1 MLLKKILK
9 RTLIGLGFFIGA
21 LLVFVAFAIAPIDRY
36 DYTHEPFYQTMMKE
50 LDTLS
55 HRQEPAHPAGFSV
68 GYARVN
74 LIPTQHTALAGHG
87 QRRGKVFTGVHDT
100 VYVNAMVISNGK
112 TRVALVSADLLIM
125 PPSVN
130 AVLEKELPATGFT
143 LDNTYLS
150 ATHTHNSI
158 GNWAGRATSI
168 LYGEYSDSIVH
179 FIADRIK
186 LAVVKASQNMA
197 PAQIKAGKFPVGAVR
212 HRIVDEGGLDSL
224 VHIIEIDRSDSTRL
238 LLASYT
244 AHATCITVDDM
255 VVSRDYPG
263 VLTDAFEKRG
273 YNFAMF
279 MAGAVGSH
287 AAFAPEH
294 GWSCTEWVPEQI
306 CARFDTSR
314 HVITAIH
321 DTTLAMYRVPLQLG
335 DAQVK
340 ISEDWKMRGWVFNAA
355 FGKFPVYLTALRMG
369 NLVLLGTPCDYSGE
383 LTPPLYALGKEKGL
397 DVMVTSF
404 NGGYI
409 GYITP
414 DKYYDS
420 DHYETRLM
428 NWYGPGSG
436 SYMTESLK
444 RLIEITA
451 GK

>member
-1 MLLKKILK
+1 VNIFLKVIKWV
-9 RTLIGLGFFIGA
+9 LIGLAGLVGVV
-21 LLVFVAFAIAPIDRY
+21 LLVVVFTVAPLDRY
-36 DYTHEPFYQTMMKE
+36 DYKQEPFYAAMMQE
-50 LDTLS
+50 LDTV
-55 HRQEPAHPAGFSV
+55 HHHDAGARPAGFKV

-74 LIPTQHTALAGHG
+74 LTPAHGTALAGHG
-87 QRRGKVFTGVHDT
+87 QRRGKVFTGVHDS
-100 VYVNAMVISNGK
+100 VYVNAMVISNGR

-130 AVLEKELPATGFT
+130 ALLEKELPSTGFT

-186 LAVVKASQNMA
+186 LAIVKASQHLV
-197 PAQIKAGKFPVGAVR
+197 PAEIKTGKFPVAAVR

-224 VHIIEIDRSDSTRL
+224 VHVIEINRSDSVKL

-263 VLTDAFEKRG
+263 VLTDAFQKRG
-273 YNFAMF
+273 YDFAMF

-294 GWSCTEWVPEQI
+294 GWSCTEWVPQQI

-314 HVITAIH
+314 HTFTALR
-321 DTTLAMYRVPLQLG
+321 DTTLTMYRVPLQLG

-340 ISEDWKMRGWVFNAA
+340 VSEDWKVRGWVFDAA
-355 FGKFPVYLTALRMG
+355 FGEFPEYLTALRIG
-369 NLVLLGTPCDYSGE
+369 NLVMLGTPCDYSGE
-383 LTPPLYALGKEKGL
+383 LMPPLYALGKKKGL

-409 GYITP
+409 GYVTP

-436 SYMTESLK
+436 SYMTESLE
-444 RLIEITA
+444 RLIEIV
-451 GK
+451 GE